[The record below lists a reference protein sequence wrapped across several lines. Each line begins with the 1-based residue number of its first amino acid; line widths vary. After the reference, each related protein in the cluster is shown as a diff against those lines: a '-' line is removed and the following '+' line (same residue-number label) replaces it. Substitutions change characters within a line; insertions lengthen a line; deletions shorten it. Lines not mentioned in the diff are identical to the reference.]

1 MMIRQTTIKTA
12 VTVSGVGLHTG
23 AKVNLTFKP
32 AAENH
37 GYKFCRTDIAGQ
49 PVIDADADNVTDTSR
64 GTTLEQNGAKVS
76 TTEHALAAL
85 VGCEID
91 NVLIEVDGP
100 EVPIMDGSSKPFVD
114 ALLKAGIETQSA
126 ERIYYELKEN
136 LTFEEPARK
145 VEMLAVP
152 SEDYRITVMVDYNS
166 PVLGTQHAQIHKISE
181 FKEEVAPCRTFCF
194 LHELEML
201 VKHNLIK
208 GGDLDNAIV
217 VVDRPVSQQKLDE
230 LAALFNKPQ
239 VEIKEKGILNNVQLH
254 FQNEPARHKLL
265 DIVGDL
271 ALVGMPVKAHI
282 LAARPGHAANVAFA
296 KKIKELIKR
305 DKGKGS
311 SPSFNLNAAPL
322 FDINRIA
329 SYLPHRYPF
338 LLVDKIIHLTETRVT
353 GVKNVTMNEWFF
365 QGHFPGNPVMPGV
378 LMIEAMAQTGGI
390 LVLNTVPDPE
400 NYWTYFLKV
409 DQTRFKQ
416 KVGPGD
422 TLVFDLEL
430 AAPIRRG
437 ICHMVGKAYVGDK
450 VVMESEM
457 MAQIVKKS

>member
-32 AAENH
+32 AAEHH
-37 GYKFCRTDIAGQ
+37 GYKFCRTDIAGL

-181 FKEEVAPCRTFCF
+181 FKDEVAPCRTFCF
-194 LHELEML
+194 LHE
-201 VKHNLIK
+201 
-208 GGDLDNAIV
+208 
-217 VVDRPVSQQKLDE
+217 
-230 LAALFNKPQ
+230 
-239 VEIKEKGILNNVQLH
+239 
-254 FQNEPARHKLL
+254 
-265 DIVGDL
+265 
-271 ALVGMPVKAHI
+271 
-282 LAARPGHAANVAFA
+282 
-296 KKIKELIKR
+296 
-305 DKGKGS
+305 
-311 SPSFNLNAAPL
+311 
-322 FDINRIA
+322 
-329 SYLPHRYPF
+329 
-338 LLVDKIIHLTETRVT
+338 
-353 GVKNVTMNEWFF
+353 
-365 QGHFPGNPVMPGV
+365 
-378 LMIEAMAQTGGI
+378 
-390 LVLNTVPDPE
+390 
-400 NYWTYFLKV
+400 
-409 DQTRFKQ
+409 
-416 KVGPGD
+416 
-422 TLVFDLEL
+422 
-430 AAPIRRG
+430 
-437 ICHMVGKAYVGDK
+437 
-450 VVMESEM
+450 
-457 MAQIVKKS
+457 